1 MNVAEARAQIVLPPP
16 GIKMSP
22 PRFSRDLSE
31 AYPSPSRVSPITTS
45 WYTTAVQSEPKGFR
59 FRFQC
64 PTSKRKLQITCSASS
79 GSAPSRTGTGE
90 SGRCILQLL
99 PKEINFDTR
108 ASGRRSLSTTY
119 KRVIDRRNKT
129 PLNEVLFDPQSGQ
142 EIIVYPPKIR
152 AQQGTLKFLS

>member
-1 MNVAEARAQIVLPPP
+1 MSPPRLPPP

-31 AYPSPSRVSPITTS
+31 AYPSPSRSSPITTS

-64 PTSKRKLQITCSASS
+64 PTCKRKLQITSSASS
-79 GSAPSRTGTGE
+79 GSAPSRTGTGK

-99 PKEINFDTR
+99 PKEINFDAR
-108 ASGRRSLSTTY
+108 ASGRRRLSTTY
-119 KRVIDRRNKT
+119 KRVIDTGRNKT

-142 EIIVYPPKIR
+142 EIIFYPPKITPHK
-152 AQQGTLKFLS
+152 GTLLR